1 MGGLFMEQTIGSR
14 QKIKGIAK
22 GLAAA
27 YLISGA
33 MLLLLALLLYK
44 LHFDNSKITIGV
56 ILIYVFSCF
65 IGGFLAGKK
74 IHTQKFLWGLL
85 LGILY
90 FLILAV
96 ISGISRSGTHIEP
109 KEMITT
115 LLICVGSGMAGGM
128 LS

>member
-1 MGGLFMEQTIGSR
+1 MEQTIGSK

-27 YLISGA
+27 YLVSAA

-44 LHFDNSKITIGV
+44 LHFDNGKIAIGV
-56 ILIYVFSCF
+56 ILIYVVSCF
-65 IGGFLAGKK
+65 TGGFMTGKR

-85 LGILY
+85 LGVIY
-90 FLILAV
+90 FVLLLV
-96 ISGISRSGTHIEP
+96 ISGISRSGIRADL
-109 KEMITT
+109 KQMITT

>member
-1 MGGLFMEQTIGSR
+1 MEQTTGSR

-27 YLISGA
+27 YLASAG

-44 LHFDNSKITIGV
+44 LHLDNSKMTIGV
-56 ILIYVFSCF
+56 ILIYVVSCF
-65 IGGFLAGKK
+65 IGGFMAGKK

-85 LGILY
+85 VGVLY
-90 FLILAV
+90 FLLLLAV
-96 ISGISRSGTHIEP
+96 SGISRSGIHVDL